1 MTIYLDCNSTSP
13 VDPEV
18 GQLVVY
24 YMTREFGN
32 AGSRTHIYGTA
43 ANAAVETAR
52 LQIAT
57 TLDAQKDEILFT
69 SGATESNNL
78 AILGLADAGY
88 ALKKRHI
95 ISTQIEHKAVLEPLS
110 RLEQQGFQVSYVK
123 PSSDGSVTTDSV
135 LRGIRGDTLLI
146 SVMHVNNETGALQP
160 IEQIATGLEGS
171 EVYFHVDAAQGFG
184 KALPALRHHRID
196 LMSISGHKVYAPK
209 GIGAL
214 LTRRRNFKRPPLSPL
229 LLGGGQEKGLRP
241 GTLPVPLIAGLGL
254 ASEKAVQNN
263 TAWWEQCGRVKKDAV
278 EALQKIGAR
287 FHAQDNAL
295 PNVLN
300 CSVPGVHSEAAIIAL
315 KGIAAI
321 SNGSACTSSSYSLS
335 HVLKAMGLPDEDI
348 AGALRFSWSPMT
360 EEINWAEITQAL
372 QQLS

>member
-13 VDPEV
+13 VDSEV

-300 CSVPGVHSEAAIIAL
+300 CSVPGVRSEAAIIAL
-315 KGIAAI
+315 KGIAAV

-335 HVLKAMGLPDEDI
+335 HVLKAMDLPDEDI

-360 EEINWAEITQAL
+360 EEVNWAEITQAL
-372 QQLS
+372 QQLF